1 MAIMACWPTFTFIG
15 LQSKSE
21 GKRGRY
27 WFWTEHVQNY
37 AITSS
42 SNLLLWEAHPRSKV
56 DCFGLNTDL
65 HLGWFN
71 RLQHWLDLCVD
82 WICTFYAF
90 LSLDFQILTF
100 FCVFSMPTMRQSFFV
115 RYAMYMGQ
123 HKLKYDGNN
132 CKVFSQTSC
141 LARVPIPQ
149 RATVPQTTC
158 QHLIGELGSSQ
169 PMLSSSPG

>member
-1 MAIMACWPTFTFIG
+1 MARWPKFTFIG

-21 GKRGRY
+21 EKRGRY

-37 AITSS
+37 EMTSI

-56 DCFGLNTDL
+56 DCFGLKTDL

-71 RLQHWLDLCVD
+71 CSTDLTCVLAEY
-82 WICTFYAF
+82 IYAF
-90 LSLDFQILTF
+90 LSHDFQILTF